1 MIEQLVKQLQK
12 SKNPVIFSHIRP
24 DGDAIGSQVAMSL
37 WFKNQGIE
45 AVAVNED
52 DVPPNMTWL
61 SDLFPIQ
68 KPTQDI
74 LDQADAFIFVDGSAA
89 YRFGDWGVKANE
101 MESVPSYVI
110 DHHPDTSDEF
120 DLAYA
125 VVSASSTCELLYRVF
140 EATDLNLIDNDA
152 ARAMYTGLVTDTGSF
167 RFDSVSAE
175 VHDIVADLLR
185 RGNFRPNVVHEE
197 LYDRRTQKQLH
208 LLGEVLKSIELFND
222 GKIAAMRITQKML
235 DDHNSAYSDTDGFI
249 AYPLSLNGVDSAFI
263 ASEKEG
269 KIKLSLRSKRLIKA
283 NEWAKAFGG
292 GGHARAAGCWHD
304 SDDMDEAI
312 EAVVGKGIELMEE

>member
-1 MIEQLVKQLQK
+1 MINKLVEKLQQ
-12 SKNPVIFSHIRP
+12 SKHPVIFSHIRP
-24 DGDAIGSQVAMSL
+24 DGDAIGSQVAMSR
-37 WFKNQGIE
+37 WYKNQGIE
-45 AVAVNED
+45 PVAVNQDE
-52 DVPPNMTWL
+52 VPPNMTWL
-61 SDLFPIQ
+61 SDIFPVQ
-68 KPTQDI
+68 KPTQEI
-74 LDQADAFIFVDGSAA
+74 LDKADAFIFVDGSAA
-89 YRFGDWGVKANE
+89 YRFGEWGEKANR
-101 MESVPSYVI
+101 MDVPSYVI

-125 VVSASSTCELLYRVF
+125 VVSASSTCELVYRVF

-152 ARAMYTGLVTDTGSF
+152 ARSMYTGLVTDTGSF
-167 RFDSVSAE
+167 RFDSVSAD

-185 RGNFRPNVVHEE
+185 RGDFRPNVVHEE

-208 LLGEVLKSIELFND
+208 LLGEVLKSIELYND

-235 DDHNSAYSDTDGFI
+235 DEHDSSYSDTDGFI

-283 NEWAKAFGG
+283 NEWAKAFDG
-292 GGHARAAGCWHD
+292 GGHARAAGAWYD
-304 SDDMDEAI
+304 SKDMDEAI
-312 EAVVGKGIELMEE
+312 EAVVNKGIELMESE